1 VSECVYAMI
10 NHLGKNVEASL
21 FGSICPSTHPAKYCP
36 DHCKKK
42 NGSICPLTDLA
53 KKGGNTAREREGWG
67 EMESRGKE
75 RERESAGVVCHT
87 YYCICATV
95 IH

>member
-1 VSECVYAMI
+1 MI

-36 DHCKKK
+36 DHCKKTKK

-53 KKGGNTAREREGWG
+53 KKGGNTPREREAGG
-67 EMESRGKE
+67 ERGSRGKE
-75 RERESAGVVCHT
+75 RERER
-87 YYCICATV
+87 
-95 IH
+95 